1 MIINTV
7 QLVVHVYL
15 LPLRGTPSTPAWQ
28 VNMLESMSLMVICF
42 LTFAAFATNC
52 QRVSLKAFPERK
64 EEIDTNIEGLMG
76 VVAFLTFAQFGAL
89 LYTILRTQWKKRH
102 EHGKKLK
109 KMKARASSSIRKLR
123 SRSSLGSESDR
134 RVEMTINVNADAAFM
149 AGVLNADLTANQQ
162 AAPESLTPWRFSA
175 AATASQVVPSESGE
189 GDAVVTDGEDGKEK
203 YWAANP
209 IVEHQGRTGS
219 VGV

>member
-1 MIINTV
+1 
-7 QLVVHVYL
+7 
-15 LPLRGTPSTPAWQ
+15 
-28 VNMLESMSLMVICF
+28 MLESMSLMVICF

-134 RVEMTINVNADAAFM
+134 RVEMSINVNADAAFM

-175 AATASQVVPSESGE
+175 AASASKVVPSESGE
-189 GDAVVTDGEDGKEK
+189 GDAVVTDGEDGGEK